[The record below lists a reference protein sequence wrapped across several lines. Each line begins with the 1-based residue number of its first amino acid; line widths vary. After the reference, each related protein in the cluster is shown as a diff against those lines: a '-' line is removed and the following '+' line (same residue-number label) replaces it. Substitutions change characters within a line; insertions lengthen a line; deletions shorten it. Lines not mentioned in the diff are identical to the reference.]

1 MMSAQTQANINT
13 AIQVAAALAP
23 VVGASSPQGAA
34 VVALAPIALDLLNAA
49 VKAQSV
55 GLMTADQLAQ
65 WFSTVG
71 ANIQSTHNE
80 WIAMDA
86 ADAAKAA

>member
-1 MMSAQTQANINT
+1 MDAQTQANINT

-23 VVGASSPQGAA
+23 VVGGTSPQGAA
-34 VVALAPIALDLLNAA
+34 IVALAPIALDLLNAA

-71 ANIQSTHNE
+71 ANIASTHAQ
-80 WIAMDA
+80 WAAMDA
-86 ADAAKAA
+86 AEVKPA

>member
-1 MMSAQTQANINT
+1 MDAQTQANINT
-13 AIQVAAALAP
+13 AIQMATALAP
-23 VVGASSPQGAA
+23 IVGATSPQGAA
-34 VVALAPIALDLLNAA
+34 IVALAPIALDLLNAA

-71 ANIQSTHNE
+71 ANIASTHSQ
-80 WIAMDA
+80 WQAMDA
-86 ADAAKAA
+86 ADSAK